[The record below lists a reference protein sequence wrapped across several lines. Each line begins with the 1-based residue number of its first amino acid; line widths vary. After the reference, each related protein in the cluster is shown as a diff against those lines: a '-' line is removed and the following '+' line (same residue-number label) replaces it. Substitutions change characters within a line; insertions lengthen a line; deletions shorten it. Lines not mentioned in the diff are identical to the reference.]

1 MQANAASTLLLSWC
15 AGSFG
20 KKGNDRTF
28 DHWVRT
34 TQDVLACVSDE
45 IEALVPGR
53 VQASQAGSSGHGYA
67 SGSHNYSHV
76 IVSRGFCGWV

>member
-1 MQANAASTLLLSWC
+1 MQANVASTLLLSWC

-45 IEALVPGR
+45 IEAWFQEGFKHLKPVVVAMGMLPGR
-53 VQASQAGSSGHGYA
+53 TTIAM
-67 SGSHNYSHV
+67 
-76 IVSRGFCGWV
+76 